1 MGIYQEQRRKFEE
14 KECDHWIAGGMFMG
28 ALLSAVSGM
37 TSPARVNDAKDSTP
51 EGHTWLL

>member
-1 MGIYQEQRRKFEE
+1 
-14 KECDHWIAGGMFMG
+14 MG